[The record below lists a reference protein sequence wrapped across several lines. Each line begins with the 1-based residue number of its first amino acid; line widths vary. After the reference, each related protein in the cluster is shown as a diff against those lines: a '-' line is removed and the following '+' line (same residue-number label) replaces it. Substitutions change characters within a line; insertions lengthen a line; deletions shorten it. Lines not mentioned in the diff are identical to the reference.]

1 MPARTPIGKIPYP
14 ASSDR
19 VADYPAIAKELAEK
33 IERVYLSRQQGRVS
47 LGTYQ
52 PGETY
57 ESTVTFPRP
66 FRKPPTIA
74 IGCANQRIRL
84 AVYKITEKQFTYYAW
99 NDTGG
104 ASSATASFD
113 WIATTDGLTD

>member
-57 ESTVTFPRP
+57 EATVTFPRP
-66 FRKPPTIA
+66 FRKPPNIA
-74 IGCANQRIRL
+74 IGSANQRIRI
-84 AVYKITEKQFTYYAW
+84 AVYKITATQFTYYGW
-99 NDTGG
+99 NDTGA
-104 ASSATASFD
+104 ASSESASFD
-113 WIATTDGLTD
+113 WIATVDGLTD